1 MLEEM
6 DLLIQNAYSIIN
18 TQEQKQL
25 RIYDKEEDKEI
36 SNHSAYMHMKKQV
49 INTWK
54 QRNAYKSLKWKK

>member
-25 RIYDKEEDKEI
+25 RIYDKEKDKEI
-36 SNHSAYMHMKKQV
+36 PNHSAYIHMKKQV
-49 INTWK
+49 INNWRQK
-54 QRNAYKSLKWKK
+54 MLINC